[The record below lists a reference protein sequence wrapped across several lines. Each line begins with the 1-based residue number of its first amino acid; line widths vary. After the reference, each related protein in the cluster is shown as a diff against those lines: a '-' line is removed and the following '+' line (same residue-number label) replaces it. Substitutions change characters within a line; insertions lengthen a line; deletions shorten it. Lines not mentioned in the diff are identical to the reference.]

1 MDYLSQQKY
10 VHRDLAARNCLLDA
24 NISVKIADFGL
35 SRDIYEKNYYRIGTK
50 VCKLP
55 IKWMSPESIEKR
67 IFNTKTDVWSYGVL
81 VWELFTRG
89 ITPYLQINNDFLFRH
104 LKQGNRLPKPKYCP
118 KVIYAILLKC
128 WSQNPKSRPSFAIL
142 SQRIEHIINNLVEE
156 QSNTYV
162 YINDKKVGQF

>member
-55 IKWMSPESIEKR
+55 IKWMSPESIEKH